1 MRIRLSLFAV
11 CLLIAPA
18 LVASSSSSMPSPSTP
33 AMTPQNNAVNSFNDG
48 LKYRDRAWKAEK
60 ELATATDPKRIQTL
74 NEIIHKSYD
83 ADIRS
88 QRAAIQDNPNMYQ
101 AHTEL
106 AYALRKTGN
115 YDESLK
121 SYGKALELMPNYGE
135 AIEYRAEAYLGLNRV
150 NDAKDSYLT
159 LYNGGAKDLA
169 KQLADAMQKWVK
181 DRKATPGDVAPASI
195 DEFSKWIS
203 QRTEIAGTAGS
214 GSWR

>member
-1 MRIRLSLFAV
+1 MRIRLSLLAV

-18 LVASSSSSMPSPSTP
+18 LLASSSSSMPSPSTP
-33 AMTPQNNAVNSFNDG
+33 SMSPQNNAINSFNDG

-60 ELATATDPKRIQTL
+60 ELATATDEKRIKTL
-74 NEIIHKSYD
+74 NEIIRKSYD

-88 QRAAIQDNPNMYQ
+88 QRAAIENNPNMYQ

-121 SYGKALELMPNYGE
+121 SYDKALQLMPNYGE

-150 NDAKDSYLT
+150 NDAKDSYLM

-169 KQLADAMQKWVK
+169 KELADAMQKWVK
-181 DRKATPGDVAPASI
+181 DRKATPGDVSPASI

-203 QRTEIAGTAGS
+203 QRTEIAGTTVS